1 MDGSVKRY
9 HRFKAVL
16 WFSMAFLLVFLAIAL
31 IVMRTAFFVELAIWI
46 QTDRKE
52 RVVNAVLVD
61 PSQWLSPTV
70 LVVTEGKSP
79 KQRKTQAYTLSWGS
93 LHPIGDIKS
102 PFFSLIYSD
111 PLQDQLDVVILRTRC
126 DKPHCAEDIALL
138 TSDWARFQVGHR
150 WAVPTRFAGCNK
162 PTLPEVRY
170 YSQINNGAPGQLL
183 RLENTMTMAA
193 NGDCESHI
201 QTASYVVENG
211 RLTPST
217 GLGLTEKPH
226 S

>member
-1 MDGSVKRY
+1 MTQSGEWFRKLRGAFASALALWLSLA
-9 HRFKAVL
+9 AV
-16 WFSMAFLLVFLAIAL
+16 ALVF
-31 IVMRTAFFVELAIWI
+31 MRTATFIDLAVWF
-46 QTDRKE
+46 QTDRNE
-52 RVVNAVLVD
+52 RVVNAVLLN
-61 PSQWLSPTV
+61 PSHWLNPTV
-70 LVVTEGKSP
+70 LIVTETKSP
-79 KQRKTQAYTLSWGS
+79 KQRRTQAYTLSWGS

-111 PLQDQLDVVILRTRC
+111 PLQGQLDVVILRTSC

-170 YSQINNGAPGQLL
+170 YSQINKGALGQLL

-211 RLTPST
+211 RLTPAT
-217 GLGLTEKPH
+217 GLELTEKPH